1 MILAQ
6 VRTDEEAID
15 VLSSAVATACSIG
28 LHGRSRRRSFDATTR
43 AGRRNRRRLDR
54 VLGQCLEW
62 YRADGCDADDGPL
75 IGTHDGVR
83 AAVSSYI
90 VATLAGWLL
99 SIVAGWLIELAV
111 EAFVTWIL
119 SPESEQYRRG
129 HQ

>member
-6 VRTDEEAID
+6 VRTDDEAID
-15 VLSSAVATACSIG
+15 VLSSVVTTACSIG
-28 LHGRSRRRSFDATTR
+28 LHGHGRRRSFAVSTR
-43 AGRRNRRRLDR
+43 SGRRNRRHLDR

-62 YRADGCDADDGPL
+62 YRADGCDGPL
-75 IGTHDGVR
+75 VGSHEGVK